1 MVTARGASD
10 HSVHDSKATTPTRP
24 YQMTPLPPI
33 FAPSWMLLALVVV
46 LFVIATSA
54 SRRLQRRRQGRWD
67 VKVCDRCFTSQPP
80 HAGYCRQCGARLG

>member
-1 MVTARGASD
+1 
-10 HSVHDSKATTPTRP
+10 
-24 YQMTPLPPI
+24 
-33 FAPSWMLLALVVV
+33 VVV

>member
-1 MVTARGASD
+1 MVTAPGASD
-10 HSVHDSKATTPTRP
+10 HSAHETQTPPTRP
-24 YQMTPLPPI
+24 DQMTPT
-33 FAPSWMLLALVVV
+33 FFVPSWMLLALVVV

-54 SRRLQRRRQGRWD
+54 SRRLKRGRQGRWD